1 MSEAWRHPV
10 KMTVGEAFGHLK
22 RCAIIARHRS
32 SGRAVFHGKRNIRAG
47 VPERVAMQISGHRSP
62 SVFERYNIVSE
73 SDLQN
78 AAAKIGAHHQLHFT
92 QGSDISDV
100 APLQIIKRSN

>member
-32 SGRAVFHGKRNIRAG
+32 SGRAVFERATWSG
-47 VPERVAMQISGHRSP
+47 RASRSGCRSSGHRSR

-73 SDLQN
+73 GDLQN

-100 APLQIIKRSN
+100 APLQLIKRSN